1 MRITTLSTV
10 CEILTAVL
18 SEYYVILSGF
28 DIKLDLFF
36 SPPFHYDNKS
46 CDVYVFGLW
55 CQMGPVNPLPLSP
68 PS

>member
-18 SEYYVILSGF
+18 SEYYVILSEF

-36 SPPFHYDNKS
+36 
-46 CDVYVFGLW
+46 
-55 CQMGPVNPLPLSP
+55 PLPFIMTTKAYSDIVMYMFLDYGVRWDQ
-68 PS
+68 

>member
-46 CDVYVFGLW
+46 L
-55 CQMGPVNPLPLSP
+55 Q
-68 PS
+68 

>member
-1 MRITTLSTV
+1 MRITTLSAV

-18 SEYYVILSGF
+18 SEYYVYILSGF

-46 CDVYVFGLW
+46 L
-55 CQMGPVNPLPLSP
+55 Q
-68 PS
+68 

>member
-36 SPPFHYDNKS
+36 
-46 CDVYVFGLW
+46 
-55 CQMGPVNPLPLSP
+55 PLSFIMTTKAY
-68 PS
+68 SDIVMYMFLDYGVRWDQ